1 MRRHGSGSKRTSVG
15 RDVERKSSKLYGG
28 CRTLKTA
35 TKVLR
40 KVGAIAPL
48 ATLAVISGAAVV
60 SLGERL
66 DFGLLPLVVAVPAGL
81 YALPAVLLAGL
92 KIRKLFGQ
100 LKSWHLLWFMAF
112 LSGLTFR
119 IRGIEDIQENTL
131 DSAVI
136 HRVVLM
142 GIVGLV
148 LLGAFSL
155 RRSPGVGNL
164 FRGLIGWMTTYA
176 IVNVLSTLWSVYPT
190 WTFYKSVE
198 YLTTVALIA
207 AIVET
212 VSRQTREFKVLFD
225 WTWLLMG
232 LMLVSVWIGV
242 ISNPEEAILRG
253 VGLLD
258 VQIQGIFPRVSANG
272 VGDLGASIGIVSFV
286 RLLYTK
292 GEFRRFYS
300 FIFVIGVV
308 TLVVSQSRSPLTGFF
323 LAISIILFLEKRNS
337 ALALGIVTVPLIVLL
352 APLAD
357 SFTSFF
363 LRGQSKELFLSLSG
377 RVYWWGFALPFL
389 RENPFLGYGAY
400 SAGRFLVAKEFG
412 STLSS
417 LHNTWMEVLIGTGF
431 VGMILLLVTVL
442 KAWMILLKPPHKKRE
457 PEDVLARQ
465 LRFECIGLL
474 SLLTIRSVFT
484 VSFIWH
490 PALAWFLI
498 MGYAEF
504 LRRGCANQAVCT
516 SFRVSGG
523 RCG

>member
-81 YALPAVLLAGL
+81 YALPAVLLGGL

-207 AIVET
+207 AIVDR
-212 VSRQTREFKVLFD
+212 VQATREFKVLFD

-232 LMLVSVWIGV
+232 LMLVSVWLGV

-292 GEFRRFYS
+292 LRRVQEVLFLYICYRCGHLGCIAKPVAPHWLFPGYFYNLVFREKEFR
-300 FIFVIGVV
+300 IGSWYRNGSADRVV
-308 TLVVSQSRSPLTGFF
+308 GAFGGFF
-323 LAISIILFLEKRNS
+323 HQFLSTWPVRR
-337 ALALGIVTVPLIVLL
+337 TVP
-352 APLAD
+352 
-357 SFTSFF
+357 
-363 LRGQSKELFLSLSG
+363 
-377 RVYWWGFALPFL
+377 
-389 RENPFLGYGAY
+389 
-400 SAGRFLVAKEFG
+400 VAF
-412 STLSS
+412 
-417 LHNTWMEVLIGTGF
+417 WAC
-431 VGMILLLVTVL
+431 LLVGL
-442 KAWMILLKPPHKKRE
+442 CASFLKRE
-457 PEDVLARQ
+457 PFFRLWCLFCWSVLGGKGIWIH
-465 LRFECIGLL
+465 FEQSPQHVDGGSHWYRICRND
-474 SLLTIRSVFT
+474 TI
-484 VSFIWH
+484 
-490 PALAWFLI
+490 
-498 MGYAEF
+498 
-504 LRRGCANQAVCT
+504 T
-516 SFRVSGG
+516 SNGIKGMDDLVETSA
-523 RCG
+523 